1 MQNRTFNKSR
11 ARNTDIH
18 EANMEALLRNAADT
32 IELKEPPCDNWLAIK
47 SSLPK
52 ERTLNKLTNHFW
64 PKMLTIAAS
73 VSFVL
78 VGFLSWQ
85 NYKLQD
91 QLETV
96 LVANYML
103 EEQFSKS
110 SVATNVSF
118 SPELAELE
126 EQLIFAKS
134 TKEKLDILIKRKALF
149 EKQLKRE
156 KEVGNEFSI

>member
-11 ARNTDIH
+11 ASNADIH
-18 EANMEALLRNAADT
+18 EANMEALLKNAANQ

-52 ERTLNKLTNHFW
+52 ERVVNKATNHFW
-64 PKMLTIAAS
+64 PKMLTMAAS
-73 VSFVL
+73 ISFVL

-103 EEQFSKS
+103 EEQFSQS
-110 SVATNVSF
+110 SVVTNVSF

-126 EQLIFAKS
+126 EQLILAKT

-149 EKQLKRE
+149 EKQLKSE
-156 KEVGNEFSI
+156 KEISNEFSI

>member
-1 MQNRTFNKSR
+1 MQNRTFNQSKVD
-11 ARNTDIH
+11 NTDSH
-18 EANMEALLRNAADT
+18 EANMEALLRSSAESV
-32 IELKEPPCDNWLAIK
+32 ELREPPCDNWLAIK
-47 SSLPK
+47 SSLP
-52 ERTLNKLTNHFW
+52 RPQVVNQATNHFW
-64 PKMLTIAAS
+64 PKMLTMAAS
-73 VSFVL
+73 ISFVL

-126 EQLIFAKS
+126 EQLIFAKT

-156 KEVGNEFSI
+156 KEVDNEFSI